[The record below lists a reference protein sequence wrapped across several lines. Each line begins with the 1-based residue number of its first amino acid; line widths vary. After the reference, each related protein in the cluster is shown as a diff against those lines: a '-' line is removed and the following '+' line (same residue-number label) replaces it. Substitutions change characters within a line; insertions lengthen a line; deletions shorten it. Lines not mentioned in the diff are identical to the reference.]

1 MGAEGVRGG
10 RIRFNLSGKRTENL
24 YNLFLGSF
32 CTYPESNHIFG
43 LAFLFVDAFRTFWFI
58 ASEYPCKNNKE
69 CYEYG
74 MVFGF
79 SCQY

>member
-10 RIRFNLSGKRTENL
+10 LIRFNLSGKRTENL
-24 YNLFLGSF
+24 YKFILGSF
-32 CTYPESNHIFG
+32 CAYPESNHIFG
-43 LAFLFVDAFRTFWFI
+43 LAFLFVDAFRMFRAF
-58 ASEYPCKNNKE
+58 ALEYPCKNNKE

-79 SCQY
+79 GF